1 MPDGEKTEKTPLQ
14 PLPGTLAVIWGGTPG
29 FSGGTYCPVQWW
41 RWWGPLCPWQGQP
54 GWEGA
59 RAEGRGYLSSLQACR
74 GGSPIEVNGMAPLT
88 KTKWMGSF
96 LLQPPNCHVKSAAFC
111 SLLLS
116 LAGQSLRL
124 SKTFHPNLFFL
135 GSDLQSRGKTQT
147 GFKGEYCPSEGSS
160 IHRCSSRTCNVFP
173 DALHTEHIYP

>member
-14 PLPGTLAVIWGGTPG
+14 PLPGTLAVIWGGTQG
-29 FSGGTYCPVQWW
+29 FS
-41 RWWGPLCPWQGQP
+41 WGDLLPCAMVVVVGSSLPLAE
-54 GWEGA
+54 WEGA
-59 RAEGRGYLSSLQACR
+59 RAEGRGYLSFPQACR

-96 LLQPPNCHVKSAAFC
+96 LLQPPNRHVKSAAFC

-116 LAGQSLRL
+116 LVGQSLRL
-124 SKTFHPNLFFL
+124 SRTFHPNLFFL